1 MPQGMEAP
9 DASMGEDGGKTLA
22 YCVEV
27 YVYADGT
34 FRVTKEAPE
43 AEEAEHEAA
52 GTEEGAGGQDFQ
64 SLGEALKGVLDIIK
78 QNPVSGGAQS
88 QFEAGLRQESP
99 STPPMG
105 GKPPM

>member
-1 MPQGMEAP
+1 ME
-9 DASMGEDGGKTLA
+9 GEGDDDLA
-22 YCVEV
+22 YCVEI
-27 YVYADGT
+27 YVYKSGK

-43 AEEAEHEAA
+43 AEKAEHEMA

-64 SLGEALKGVLDIIK
+64 SLGDALKGVLDIIK